1 MEIMSITSEELSG
14 KDASGASKQRGNKTT
29 RVPEILEVA
38 IRVFARE
45 GNAGFIQRRVAAD
58 AGVRLS
64 TLQHYFGS
72 RESLL
77 QSTIEEMGKRYLE
90 RFWLLANDALRTPE
104 ARLETLL
111 DETFA
116 VLTGP
121 DNVISP
127 FALEVWCLAE
137 HQASVRDLM
146 EKISGEFQE
155 VFSKLVAEINPAL
168 ARDECRLR
176 GALIYSHWQG
186 LIVFLR
192 RSGRNA
198 PDAAAFR
205 TATKVVWKVL
215 SHAPQ

>member
-1 MEIMSITSEELSG
+1 MEIMSITSEEISR
-14 KDASGASKQRGNKTT
+14 KDAKGTPKQRGNRTT

-38 IRVFARE
+38 IRVFALE
-45 GNAGFIQRRVAAD
+45 GNAGFTQRRVAAD

-77 QSTIEEMGKRYLE
+77 QSTIEEMGRRYIG
-90 RFWLLANDALRTPE
+90 RFQLLADDVRQSPE
-104 ARLETLL
+104 TRLETLL
-111 DETFA
+111 DETFVA
-116 VLTGP
+116 LTGP
-121 DNVISP
+121 DNVVSP

-137 HQASVRDLM
+137 HQASTRDLM
-146 EKISGEFQE
+146 VEVSGEFQAI
-155 VFSKLVAEINPAL
+155 FSKLVAEINPAL
-168 ARDECRLR
+168 APEECRLR

-198 PDAAAFR
+198 PDPVAFR
-205 TATKVVWKVL
+205 TATKVVWKAL
-215 SHAPQ
+215 SNAS

>member
-1 MEIMSITSEELSG
+1 MSITSEEING
-14 KDASGASKQRGNKTT
+14 KHAGPVSKQRGNRTT

-45 GNAGFIQRRVAAD
+45 GNAGFTQRRVAAD

-77 QSTIEEMGKRYLE
+77 QSTIEEMGKRYLQ
-90 RFWLLANDALRTPE
+90 RFRLLANDPQRTPE
-104 ARLETLL
+104 GRLEALL
-111 DETFA
+111 DETFDA
-116 VLTGP
+116 LTGS

-137 HQASVRDLM
+137 HQSSVRDLM
-146 EKISGEFQE
+146 VQVSGDFQE
-155 VFSKLVAEINPAL
+155 VFGRVVAEINPAL
-168 ARDECRLR
+168 AHSECRLR

-186 LIVFLR
+186 LIVFMR
-192 RSGRNA
+192 RSGQNA
-198 PDAAAFR
+198 PDVVAFR
-205 TATKVVWKVL
+205 SATKVVWKAL
-215 SHAPQ
+215 SNASQ

>member
-1 MEIMSITSEELSG
+1 MELMNITSEDISG
-14 KDASGASKQRGNKTT
+14 KDTKGRSKPRGNRTT

-38 IRVFARE
+38 IRVFAHE
-45 GNAGFIQRRVAAD
+45 GNAGFTQRRVAAD

-90 RFWLLANDALRTPE
+90 RFRLLADDALRTPE

-111 DETFA
+111 DETFD

-121 DNVISP
+121 DNVVSP

-146 EKISGEFQE
+146 VKVSGDFQK

-186 LIVFLR
+186 LIVFMR

-198 PDAAAFR
+198 PDLVAFR
-205 TATKVVWKVL
+205 TATKVVWKAL
-215 SHAPQ
+215 STASQ

>member
-1 MEIMSITSEELSG
+1 MEIMSITSDEIRG
-14 KDASGASKQRGNKTT
+14 QDAKGASKQRGNRTT

-38 IRVFARE
+38 IHVFARE
-45 GNAGFIQRRVAAD
+45 GNAGFTQRRVAAD

-77 QSTIEEMGKRYLE
+77 QSTIEELGKRYLE
-90 RFWLLANDALRTPE
+90 RFRLLAGDALRTPE

-116 VLTGP
+116 ALTGP
-121 DNVISP
+121 DNVVSP

-146 EKISGEFQE
+146 ETVSGDFQE

-168 ARDECRLR
+168 AHDECRLR

-198 PDAAAFR
+198 PDTAAFR
-205 TATKVVWKVL
+205 TATKVVWKAL
-215 SHAPQ
+215 SNASK

>member
-1 MEIMSITSEELSG
+1 MELPSITSEEING
-14 KDASGASKQRGNKTT
+14 KHIGSASRQRGNRTT

-45 GNAGFIQRRVAAD
+45 GNAGFTQRRVATD

-77 QSTIEEMGKRYLE
+77 QSTIEEMGKRYLQ
-90 RFWLLANDALRTPE
+90 RFRLLADDPQRTPE
-104 ARLETLL
+104 ARLEALL
-111 DETFA
+111 DETFDA
-116 VLTGP
+116 LTAP
-121 DNVISP
+121 DNVVSP

-137 HQASVRDLM
+137 HQSSVRDLM
-146 EKISGEFQE
+146 VQVSGNFQDL
-155 VFSKLVAEINPAL
+155 FSKLVAEINPAL

-192 RSGRNA
+192 RSGQNT
-198 PDAAAFR
+198 PDVVAFR
-205 TATKVVWKVL
+205 KATKVVWKAL
-215 SHAPQ
+215 SNAAQ

>member
-1 MEIMSITSEELSG
+1 MELMSITSEDISG
-14 KDASGASKQRGNKTT
+14 RDAKGASKSRGNRTT

-45 GNAGFIQRRVAAD
+45 GNAGFTQRRVAAD

-90 RFWLLANDALRTPE
+90 RFRLLADDALRSPE

-111 DETFA
+111 DETFD

-121 DNVISP
+121 DNVVSP

-146 EKISGEFQE
+146 VRVSGDFQE

-198 PDAAAFR
+198 PDLVAFR
-205 TATKVVWKVL
+205 TATKVVWKAL
-215 SHAPQ
+215 SNASQ

>member
-1 MEIMSITSEELSG
+1 
-14 KDASGASKQRGNKTT
+14 
-29 RVPEILEVA
+29 VPEILEVA

-45 GNAGFIQRRVAAD
+45 GNAGFTQRRVATD

-77 QSTIEEMGKRYLE
+77 QSTIEEMGKRYLQ
-90 RFWLLANDALRTPE
+90 RFRLLADDPQRTPE
-104 ARLETLL
+104 ARLEALL
-111 DETFA
+111 DETFDA
-116 VLTGP
+116 LTAP
-121 DNVISP
+121 DNVVSP

-137 HQASVRDLM
+137 HQSSVRDLM
-146 EKISGEFQE
+146 VQVSGNFQDL
-155 VFSKLVAEINPAL
+155 FSKLVAEINPAL

-192 RSGRNA
+192 RSGQNT
-198 PDAAAFR
+198 PDVVAFR
-205 TATKVVWKVL
+205 KATKVVWKAL
-215 SHAPQ
+215 SNAAQ